1 MIIKKFQG
9 RTKEEALESARR
21 ELGANIVE
29 MNVKALKPKGIMGL
43 FRGTRFEV
51 TVAREEE
58 NVQISQNTKQVSSNM
73 AEITGKLLE
82 IVQQ

>member
-29 MNVKALKPKGIMGL
+29 MNVKALKPRGL
-43 FRGTRFEV
+43 WDCFGEQDSR
-51 TVAREEE
+51 
-58 NVQISQNTKQVSSNM
+58 
-73 AEITGKLLE
+73 
-82 IVQQ
+82 